1 MQIEKKNLYIGI
13 DFSMSSPGIC
23 FLEEDIL
30 TGKKEYSFFSIIRKT
45 LTKKENEIVNK
56 MPTKHVELEFFRP
69 LVKVRKVS
77 NYDEDTGSKVVDC
90 YSYVNSIIQYISK
103 RVCFLCYSNVY
114 YAVEGLSFGSV
125 GSRALDIAG
134 YSYYLRMKLYELIN
148 NKIELLHFYPP
159 TSIKKFAGSGKFK
172 KKDMF
177 DSFLNNKNI
186 EENEL
191 KEYCRTNE
199 KELVKKNGEVISPIS
214 DMIDACFIAE
224 LLYFNTKE
232 ELIKKKNEKELHKDI

>member
-1 MQIEKKNLYIGI
+1 MSKEKNLYIGI

-30 TGKKEYSFFSIIRKT
+30 TGKKEYFFFSIIRKT
-45 LTKKENEIVNK
+45 LTKKEKEIINK
-56 MPTKHVELEFFRP
+56 MPTGNVEIEYFNPFERVSML
-69 LVKVRKVS
+69 S
-77 NYDEDTGSKVVDC
+77 NYNLDTGSKVVDC
-90 YSYVNSIIQYISK
+90 YSYVNSIIQYITK

-224 LLYFNTKE
+224 LLYFNTRE
-232 ELIKKKNEKELHKDI
+232 QELKKKNEE